1 MPVIP
6 KHHPENVRI
15 KRTYFDYLRHARQ
28 RGEAS
33 VDAAAAA
40 LHQFETDTG
49 FRSFKDFR
57 REQAIAFSRNLADQT
72 SARTGQPLSR
82 ATRHAIL
89 AQLRGFF
96 LWLSVQRGYKSC
108 FSPTDA
114 DYFNLSLRDA
124 RIAQTRLAKA
134 FPSLDQV
141 RHVIRSMPCSDSV
154 ELRNRA
160 LLAFILLTGTRD
172 GAVVTLK
179 LKHIDIAEKRVVQ
192 DAREVATKFGKTFG
206 TEFFPIGDDV
216 REIVESWIAC
226 LQRDLGWGPEDP
238 LFPATAQELGPDG
251 LSRPGGLERKH
262 WTTAGSVRD
271 IFKRAFTSAGLP
283 YYSPHRLRDT
293 LVAVGKQR
301 CRTID
306 EMTAWGQNL
315 GHEHV
320 GTTLANYGKLPDD
333 QKAAIVR
340 GLVER
345 EQGPNPELDQIL
357 ESSRSFKRKAQRKP
371 DES

>member
-1 MPVIP
+1 MQ
-6 KHHPENVRI
+6 KHCPDNERI
-15 KRTYFDYLRHARQ
+15 KREYRKFLKHAHGRS
-28 RGEAS
+28 EAS
-33 VDAAAAA
+33 LDMVAKAIDR
-40 LHQFETDTG
+40 FEQHT
-49 FRSFKDFR
+49 RHRNFKEFR
-57 REQAIAFSRNLADQT
+57 RQQAIAFGEHLAEQT
-72 SARTGQPLSR
+72 NERSGNALSR
-82 ATRHAIL
+82 GTRHSTL
-89 AQLRGFF
+89 AALRSFF
-96 LWLSVQRGYKSC
+96 RWLAREPGYKSRIAHH
-108 FSPTDA
+108 DA
-114 DYFNLSLRDA
+114 DYFSLSQRDA

-141 RHVIRSMPCSDSV
+141 RHVIHSMPCGDPV

-160 LLAFILLTGTRD
+160 LVAFILLTGTRD

-179 LKHIDIAEKRVVQ
+179 QKHVDIAEGRVVQ

-216 REIVESWIAC
+216 REIVESWVTY
-226 LQRDLGWGPEDP
+226 LQRDLGWGPHDP
-238 LFPATAQELGPDG
+238 LFPATAQELGPEG
-251 LSRPGGLERKH
+251 LFRSGGLERKH
-262 WTTAGSVRD
+262 WTTTGPVRE
-271 IFKRAFTSAGLP
+271 IFKRAFTSVDLP

-345 EQGPNPELDQIL
+345 NQGPSHELDQIL
-357 ESSRSFKRKAQRKP
+357 EFVTKLHSKGAGV
-371 DES
+371 